1 MLLGGGVWVEGLGVV
16 VAGGGVAD
24 AGGGVAVLGLLIAP
38 GVVALPG
45 VLLSGGQL
53 AFALAF
59 AVSATVGLA
68 LEVAIAW
75 LRSLPGLVLSTQG
88 LISGTEPGVD
98 EGPGVAVGAFP
109 GTVPAAPGVPDWA
122 VFVPSLPGWLPDG
135 EAAGELEVPAAPA
148 PLVVWATARPAST
161 KVKVTIRSSFRI
173 RFFLRENCCLPGLRS

>member
-16 VAGGGVAD
+16 V

-53 AFALAF
+53 AFAF
-59 AVSATVGLA
+59 SATVGLA
-68 LEVAIAW
+68 LDVLIAW
-75 LRSLPGLVLSTQG
+75 LCSLPGLVPSTQG

-135 EAAGELEVPAAPA
+135 EAAGELEIPAAPA
-148 PLVVWATARPAST
+148 PLVVWARARPAST